1 MSLACPNKS
10 SKEWKML
17 VSQTGED
24 LANLAFVANGYR
36 IPDVKTAT
44 EIKRAIAFKPLVE
57 SYAGMAHRLRKYN
70 EQNGTSHYFTM
81 EKAYGN
87 TYKLEFKYNYLPVN
101 VEKQRQRM
109 AAKGDPLYAVNDFD
123 ADSFSN
129 MYPINVASVKP
140 KPPTSTPGDQLSLFS
155 NAAETGFVKKINYTK
170 SFLAREYFSS
180 SNQVSTK
187 EMLQNIANK
196 NKVMAP
202 IAQHLLD
209 YADINNVNI
218 FLEEGA
224 TTIPTPGTAIKALGM
239 YEIGNNRI
247 RIPEFG
253 GFGGT
258 EEETIVH
265 EILHALS
272 YKALRQNGK
281 FTQAFQKLYEQSV
294 KELGGYNDQTDTGE
308 YANYNID
315 EFFVALFTNGP
326 FIQKLESLPPI
337 NSEEFNN
344 LFEEIFSYILDVL
357 GFEKGTTLY
366 SQAFAVA
373 SNIMQDTKQSVEAF
387 NSSEA
392 AYREYMQSEEYQREL
407 AAEAEVSK
415 QALGSNTRTGGL
427 KPGVGELF
435 ESNPELA
442 NAVYEALGYKTK
454 ADVILPIGTSGSGKS
469 TFIKSLPQEN
479 LVVIEP
485 DTMRVEF
492 TGDINDKSKDKE
504 IYIEAANR
512 AIQAIKEGKQV
523 VFDTTNLTKDK
534 RTPFIE
540 AIKKAIPTANIQYK
554 LMELNPELAKQRIKA
569 QLERGENRAAV
580 SDETINRH
588 AESYKQMLE
597 DIKSEPISNFEIT
610 PQQKQEVQQLYS
622 QYLTTIFPDSQ
633 LKNINYHG
641 TEYEQKFEEFDP
653 KLAGTQTAEELKTP
667 GFWFTYNKSFAEDF
681 GDNVISVLLNIQ
693 NPFNAQGS
701 LDDYTGMTIFP
712 DQVESVNR
720 AIKEGYDSAFV
731 DVLENLETG
740 RAHSELVV
748 FKPKQI
754 HILGSQKDIQG
765 FKDFVKESEFTNI
778 ENDRVDEIIES
789 AYTQVE
795 AVEKKRE
802 NKINMEIMRQRQ
814 LLKNV
819 KDSDEM
825 TKIMAKIEK
834 LKKESDIAEGRVILS
849 KSINSFE
856 DVLEFGNKE
865 IGEIRKLLAKPA
877 VSADD
882 AYYAQR
888 VLDLWIQAGDF
899 STSPQEHIIL
909 DEDEFNTSED
919 VVLPDGT
926 VIPSIRSKFR
936 AIASQAQDL
945 QGRLT
950 EVKKAHTTAFVQQY
964 TDGVL
969 TTEEIY
975 KHIADVN
982 KVGTLTLNLSRH
994 NDPMMQTAFLA
1005 IEEANMLAQQEAAEV
1020 WQKLDTLTP
1029 KFLKKAGGNFNILK
1043 QLTADGK
1050 ETGRVVHRFS
1060 TEFFDTRNTLMNNA
1074 FRAKDISG
1082 KLKKDP
1088 ADIKMYFDW
1097 INANTITFDVR
1108 ALFPD
1113 SELENKTLPNKF
1125 IYDNVTFTEE
1135 QKAKHIA
1142 DLKAQLGEKGYHF
1155 YLQQAKTK
1163 LEKFK
1168 ELRQA
1173 VYESYQMEP
1182 GLSEAEKDV
1191 LFTEWLKESSP
1202 YWGIDMNDNPSSRKK
1217 EGGGFYAPRGVRDYA
1232 IQVPRRSINGVTTK
1246 WYDKNFTK
1254 IEADDDL
1261 LEYHEFLMKTLNQ
1274 MRYLLPQQ
1282 KVPMMGVGVLP
1293 TIEKNLMDIFA
1304 EKGMMI
1310 GVVPFWDKMKQLQT
1324 TTDFATNV
1332 YSDVNPATKEIEKNL
1347 QVKYI
1352 SDIDSEVREIVK
1364 QKKIKHKQ
1372 ETGVP
1377 ATLEQIKVFRNEAK
1391 DYLSRQKSWD
1401 VTKIMKAY
1409 TMEVLAHK
1417 HKSLIEPQIRLLDQ
1431 AFKNKKEIVTN
1442 KAGGAQKKD
1451 GEVLDKQG
1459 LANLRSAWE
1468 YFFDSTYYGI
1478 GARKVEGV
1486 GKKKLYTAQETKEKK
1501 ELEGLIA
1508 KEDDAE
1514 SKEFLQKR
1522 LDNLGGN
1529 KTLSGTGDAVLKY
1542 MTLKGLGYN
1551 LFSGVSNMGF
1561 GLISNLIEASG
1572 GQNYSMQNFRRASM
1586 LVTNSIGRN
1595 LSFNALFNNPNGNAI
1610 KIRTLMDKWDLNTT
1624 STKEMF
1630 DMSNKSSLTKLKRFG
1645 PFSIQERSEYVNIAP
1660 VMIAIMMEFK
1670 AKDPSGKTVTMW
1682 DAYEPSTGKLKAGY
1696 TTEVDEVKMFQ
1707 KIKRV
1712 VEMNH
1717 GDYYNQLQVKE
1728 TIAGRALSQFR
1739 TWMFEGFATRFESEK
1754 PLPDYA
1760 LSYGSDE
1767 PYIRKGRYRS
1777 YTKGQL
1783 LTTGAAVGTAF
1794 LPGIGT
1800 AVGAGIGYIGG
1811 RFFGMHTNDNAV
1823 SDVLFTL
1830 KQLAR
1835 KLMFQKTQFGDK
1847 FSKTD
1852 AANMRKNMTELYIM
1866 LTLMGTAMV
1875 LKGLAGADDDDEDDT
1890 ISNFLIN
1897 QTIRL
1902 RTDISFYSN
1911 PLEFEKLT
1919 KTALPM
1925 AQLVSDVHVLFTDI
1939 GNYYGEDSADK
1950 SIFESGPFKGDPK
1963 WFIHMAQLLP
1973 GTSQLVRL
1981 YRTGDK
1987 VME

>member
-224 TTIPTPGTAIKALGM
+224 TTIPTPGTAIKSLGM

-344 LFEEIFSYILDVL
+344 LFEEIFSYILDIL
-357 GFEKGTTLY
+357 GFEKGTNLY

-392 AYREYMQSEEYQREL
+392 AYREYMQSEEYQRDL

-415 QALGSNTRTGGL
+415 QVLGSNTRTGGL
-427 KPGVGELF
+427 KPEMLKLID
-435 ESNPELA
+435 SNFELA
-442 NAVYEALGYKTK
+442 NEVYRAAGFVTLS
-454 ADVILPIGTSGSGKS
+454 DVIKEVFGDEDNDSLENYFKNGAWWVKKTVPLSEIKLGNFGKRSEEENNKYTESLKKEGQKVPGIVDSGGVLNDGYHRY
-469 TFIKSLPQEN
+469 FSLKN
-479 LVVIEP
+479 AGI
-485 DTMRVEF
+485 DTM
-492 TGDINDKSKDKE
+492 
-504 IYIEAANR
+504 
-512 AIQAIKEGKQV
+512 V
-523 VFDTTNLTKDK
+523 VYAPVT
-534 RTPFIE
+534 
-540 AIKKAIPTANIQYK
+540 
-554 LMELNPELAKQRIKA
+554 
-569 QLERGENRAAV
+569 
-580 SDETINRH
+580 
-588 AESYKQMLE
+588 
-597 DIKSEPISNFEIT
+597 SE
-610 PQQKQEVQQLYS
+610 QKQQAQQ
-622 QYLTTIFPDSQ
+622 
-633 LKNINYHG
+633 N
-641 TEYEQKFEEFDP
+641 
-653 KLAGTQTAEELKTP
+653 
-667 GFWFTYNKSFAEDF
+667 
-681 GDNVISVLLNIQ
+681 
-693 NPFNAQGS
+693 
-701 LDDYTGMTIFP
+701 
-712 DQVESVNR
+712 
-720 AIKEGYDSAFV
+720 
-731 DVLENLETG
+731 
-740 RAHSELVV
+740 
-748 FKPKQI
+748 FK
-754 HILGSQKDIQG
+754 G
-765 FKDFVKESEFTNI
+765 FKDFVKESEFTSV
-778 ENDRVDEIIES
+778 ENDRVDEILES

-964 TDGVL
+964 ADGRV
-969 TTEEIY
+969 TTEDIY

-982 KVGTLTLNLSRH
+982 KGGTLTLNISRH

-1005 IEEANMLAQQEAAEV
+1005 VEEANMLAQQEAAEV

-1173 VYESYQMEP
+1173 VYESYQMEA

-1352 SDIDSEVREIVK
+1352 SDTDSEVREIVK

-1514 SKEFLQKR
+1514 SKEFLQRR

-1551 LFSGVSNMGF
+1551 LFSGVSNIGF

-1572 GQNYSMQNFRRASM
+1572 GKNYSMKNFRRASM

-1610 KIRTLMDKWDLNTT
+1610 KIRTLMDKWDLNST

>member
-129 MYPINVASVKP
+129 IYPINVASVKP
-140 KPPTSTPGDQLSLFS
+140 KPPTSTPGEQLNLFS
-155 NAAETGFVKKINYTK
+155 NATEAGFVKKINYTK

-224 TTIPTPGTAIKALGM
+224 TTIPTPGTAIKSLGM

-258 EEETIVH
+258 EEEIIVH

-281 FTQAFQKLYEQSV
+281 FTAAFQKLYEQSV
-294 KELGGYNDQTDTGE
+294 KELGGYDDQTDTGE

-392 AYREYMQSEEYQREL
+392 AYREYMQSEEYQRDL

-415 QALGSNTRTGGL
+415 QVLGAQQNEGL
-427 KPGVGELF
+427 N
-435 ESNPELA
+435 SII
-442 NAVYEALGYKTK
+442 
-454 ADVILPIGTSGSGKS
+454 D
-469 TFIKSLPQEN
+469 
-479 LVVIEP
+479 
-485 DTMRVEF
+485 
-492 TGDINDKSKDKE
+492 
-504 IYIEAANR
+504 
-512 AIQAIKEGKQV
+512 
-523 VFDTTNLTKDK
+523 
-534 RTPFIE
+534 
-540 AIKKAIPTANIQYK
+540 
-554 LMELNPELAKQRIKA
+554 
-569 QLERGENRAAV
+569 
-580 SDETINRH
+580 
-588 AESYKQMLE
+588 
-597 DIKSEPISNFEIT
+597 
-610 PQQKQEVQQLYS
+610 
-622 QYLTTIFPDSQ
+622 
-633 LKNINYHG
+633 
-641 TEYEQKFEEFDP
+641 
-653 KLAGTQTAEELKTP
+653 
-667 GFWFTYNKSFAEDF
+667 
-681 GDNVISVLLNIQ
+681 
-693 NPFNAQGS
+693 
-701 LDDYTGMTIFP
+701 
-712 DQVESVNR
+712 
-720 AIKEGYDSAFV
+720 
-731 DVLENLETG
+731 
-740 RAHSELVV
+740 
-748 FKPKQI
+748 
-754 HILGSQKDIQG
+754 
-765 FKDFVKESEFTNI
+765 
-778 ENDRVDEIIES
+778 DRVDEILES

-802 NKINMEIMRQRQ
+802 KKINMEIMRQRQ

-819 KDSDEM
+819 KNSDEV
-825 TKIMAKIEK
+825 TKIMSKIEK

-856 DVLEFGNKE
+856 DVLEFGNKQ

-888 VLDLWIQAGDF
+888 VLNLWIKAGDF
-899 STSPQEHIIL
+899 STSAQEHIIL

-919 VVLPDGT
+919 VILPDGT

-950 EVKKAHTTAFVQQY
+950 AVKKEHVTAFVQQY
-964 TDGVL
+964 TDGRL
-969 TTEEIY
+969 TTEDIY

-982 KVGTLTLNLSRH
+982 KVGALTLNLSRH

-1005 IEEANMLAQQEAAEV
+1005 VEEANMLAQQEATEV
-1020 WQKLDTLTP
+1020 WQKLDTITP
-1029 KFLKKAGGNFNILK
+1029 KFLKKSGGNFNILK

-1113 SELENKTLPNKF
+1113 SQLEDGTLPNKF
-1125 IYDNVTFTEE
+1125 IYDSVTFTEE

-1142 DLKAQLGEKGYHF
+1142 DLKAQLGEKGYRF
-1155 YLQQAKTK
+1155 YLEQAQTK

-1168 ELRQA
+1168 VLRQA
-1173 VYESYQMEP
+1173 IYESYQMEP
-1182 GLSEAEKDV
+1182 GLSEAEKDA
-1191 LFTEWLKESSP
+1191 LFMEWLKENSP
-1202 YWGIDMNDNPSSRKK
+1202 YWGIDMTENPSSRKK
-1217 EGGGFYAPRGVRDYA
+1217 EGGGFYAPKGVREYA
-1232 IQVPRRSINGVTTK
+1232 IQVPRRSISGTATK

-1254 IEADDDL
+1254 IEADSDL

-1282 KVPMMGVGVLP
+1282 KMPMMGVGVLP
-1293 TIEKNLMDIFA
+1293 TIEKNLMDIFS
-1304 EKGMMI
+1304 EKGMMM

-1332 YSDVNPATKEIEKNL
+1332 YSDVDPATKEIEKNI

-1352 SDIDSEVREIVK
+1352 SDTDSEVREIVK

-1372 ETGVP
+1372 ETGIP

-1451 GEVLDKQG
+1451 GEVLDTQG
-1459 LANLRSAWE
+1459 LANAKSAWD

-1501 ELEGLIA
+1501 ELEELIA
-1508 KEDDAE
+1508 KEADAD

-1522 LDNLGGN
+1522 LDNLGGY
-1529 KTLSGTGDAVLKY
+1529 KTLSGSGDAVLKY

-1551 LFSGVSNMGF
+1551 VFSGVSNMGF

-1572 GQNYSMQNFRRASM
+1572 GQNYSMKNFRKASM

-1595 LSFNALFNNPNGNAI
+1595 LSFNALLSNPNGNAV
-1610 KIRTLMDKWDLNTT
+1610 KIRTLMDKWDLNST

-1630 DMSNKSSLTKLKRFG
+1630 DMSNKSSLSKLKRFG

-1660 VMIAIMMEFK
+1660 VMVAIMMEFD

-1696 TTEVDEVKMFQ
+1696 TTEVDEIKMFQ

-1712 VEMNH
+1712 IEMNH

-1739 TWMFEGFATRFESEK
+1739 TWMFEGFANRFESEK
-1754 PLPDYA
+1754 PDYA

-1767 PYIRKGRYRS
+1767 PYVRKGRYKS

-1811 RFFGMHTNDNAV
+1811 RLFGMHTNDNAI
-1823 SDVLFTL
+1823 SDTLFTL

-1835 KLMFQKTQFGDK
+1835 KLMFKPTKFEDK
-1847 FSKTD
+1847 FNATD

-1866 LTLMGTAMV
+1866 LTLMGIAMV

-1925 AQLVSDVHVLFTDI
+1925 AQLVSDAYAVFTDI
-1939 GNYYGEDSADK
+1939 GNYYGEDAEDK
-1950 SIFESGPFKGDPK
+1950 TVFESGPFKGNPK
-1963 WFIHMAQLLP
+1963 WLIHAGQFLP
-1973 GTSQLVRL
+1973 GTSQLIRL